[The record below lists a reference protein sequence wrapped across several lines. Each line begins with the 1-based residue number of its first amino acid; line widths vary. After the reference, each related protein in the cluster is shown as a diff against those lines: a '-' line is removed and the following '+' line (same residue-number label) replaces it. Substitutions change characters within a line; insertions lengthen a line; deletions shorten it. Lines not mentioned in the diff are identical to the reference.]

1 MSLPSGRVISET
13 QTAYVIA
20 LMMDMLTPE
29 QRNTAIEHLA
39 ERLRI
44 DHVMLTTGFLGT
56 PYICPV
62 LSACGLNEYAYT
74 LLLQKECPSWLFE
87 VSMGA
92 TTVWERWN
100 SMRADHSFG
109 PVSMNSFNHYAF
121 GSVAQWLYEYV
132 AGIRP
137 LPGRRRFPPL
147 PPGAHAQQPAGTR
160 RSLPPI
166 PPRNDQQP
174 LGPGRRKAA
183 AYL

>member
-1 MSLPSGRVISET
+1 MSPPAARVISET

-29 QRNTAIEHLA
+29 QRHTAIEHLA

-132 AGIRP
+132 AGH
-137 LPGRRRFPPL
+137 PP
-147 PPGAHAQQPAGTR
+147 PAGKAPVSAASAWSPCPTACWR
-160 RSLPPI
+160 TPKPPS
-166 PPRNDQQP
+166 NP
-174 LGPGRRKAA
+174 LREQSAA
-183 AYL
+183 AGPW